1 MSLWTERTNELEH
14 YYTLRREAE
23 QHRLARMALVGHR
36 KTRDAFYRMMIWLGA
51 RLAAWGKQLN
61 ERYESAIVNTPVKG
75 IYL

>member
-23 QHRLARMALVGHR
+23 QHRLARLALAGRR
-36 KTRDAFYRMMIWLGA
+36 KTRDAFNQTMIWLGA
-51 RLAAWGKQLN
+51 RLVAWGKQLIEQN
-61 ERYESAIVNTPVKG
+61 ESVIGNTPVKG